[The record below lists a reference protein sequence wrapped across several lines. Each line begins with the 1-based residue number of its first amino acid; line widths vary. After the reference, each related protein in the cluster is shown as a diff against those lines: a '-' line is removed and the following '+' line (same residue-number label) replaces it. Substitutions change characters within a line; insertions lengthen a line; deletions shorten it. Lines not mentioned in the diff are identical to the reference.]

1 MRIFRHPCTLNN
13 EFPIKLSV
21 DGCEAVVPSLICR
34 QHSRQQRDGGYGI
47 AECALPQPPKREHAL
62 HVAWLISLE
71 AVDVPSQGLQGLQ
84 GRFPCNADSMFLSLI
99 FFALREKLP
108 LHAPQPLQ
116 TGRLVRG
123 ELSLMCSDMT
133 DLRRDRRGGNGSDEA
148 Q

>member
-1 MRIFRHPCTLNN
+1 MRVLRHPRTLNN

-71 AVDVPSQGLQGLQ
+71 AVDV
-84 GRFPCNADSMFLSLI
+84 RW
-99 FFALREKLP
+99 
-108 LHAPQPLQ
+108 
-116 TGRLVRG
+116 TRLVRQLG
-123 ELSLMCSDMT
+123 GLAKVDRVGFYAANCSVIC
-133 DLRRDRRGGNGSDEA
+133 A
-148 Q
+148 VA